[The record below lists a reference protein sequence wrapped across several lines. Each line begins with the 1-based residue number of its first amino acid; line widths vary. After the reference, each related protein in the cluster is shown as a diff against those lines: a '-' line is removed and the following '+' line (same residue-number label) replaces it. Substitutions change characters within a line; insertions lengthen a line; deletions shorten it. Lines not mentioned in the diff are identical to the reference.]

1 MQYKELL
8 TQLIA
13 EREAIDANIRSIRL
27 TEVRRLVALMNRVS
41 DKNRDALAEAN
52 SILNAIDNMVLKVF
66 YLKDELDALLDKIE
80 DHLEKHLGPMRYEY
94 YAQWNDHHG

>member
-1 MQYKELL
+1 MQYKEL

-13 EREAIDANIRSIRL
+13 EREAIDASIRSIRL
-27 TEVRRLVALMNRVS
+27 TEVRRLVALMHRDS

-52 SILNAIDNMVLKVF
+52 SILNTIDSMVLNVF

-80 DHLEKHLGPMRYEY
+80 DHLEQQLGPMKYEY
-94 YAQWNDHHG
+94 YAQWN